1 MTLNIENLVRSGV
14 VLAVCL
20 PLTIGVTAK
29 VLERPEVSEQDRVT
43 TELKAELT
51 RPCVGYMVSKN
62 DSKLER
68 TSQNEIDDILG
79 GEVNHKGVCEW
90 VL

>member
-20 PLTIGVTAK
+20 PLTIGVTSK
-29 VLERPEVSEQDRVT
+29 VTERPEVTEVDKVT
-43 TELKAELT
+43 NEFKAQLV

-79 GEVNHKGVCEW
+79 GEVNHKGVCDW

>member
-1 MTLNIENLVRSGV
+1 MSLNIENLVRSGV
-14 VLAVCL
+14 ILAVCL

-29 VLERPEVSEQDRVT
+29 VTERAEVSEKDRVT
-43 TELKAELT
+43 NEVKASLV
-51 RPCVGYMVSKN
+51 RPCIGYMTSKN

-68 TSQNEIDDILG
+68 TSQNEIDDVLG